1 MGILLACIVY
11 VTICAETLLNEGT
24 VGLHVDGLQGTL
36 QLIHPYLVLSN
47 VHITANDMRQQG
59 KASVRVQVTIPS
71 IQVLPGGIVGLLCA
85 TLVL

>member
-47 VHITANDMRQQG
+47 VHITANDMRQ
-59 KASVRVQVTIPS
+59 
-71 IQVLPGGIVGLLCA
+71 
-85 TLVL
+85 